1 MHVFVAPFFLVLFTV
16 ATALL
21 FCFVLHTLH
30 KLYRWVATTCINT
43 DVSPC
48 LEDQRVMLCFFRGEI
63 VGCGFDSCIFSLQLP
78 SAIRIPEVS
87 LLPQGIY
94 TN

>member
-1 MHVFVAPFFLVLFTV
+1 MHVFVEPFFLVLSTV

-30 KLYRWVATTCINT
+30 KLYQWVATTCINT

-48 LEDQRVMLCFFRGEI
+48 LEDQRDGHVMLLQGR
-63 VGCGFDSCIFSLQLP
+63 DSWMWL
-78 SAIRIPEVS
+78 
-87 LLPQGIY
+87 
-94 TN
+94 